1 MNSLTILSISDLFE
15 IKKLYLGMEVQV
27 VNPSQDSGRGGVQT
41 GGCGVQGHLLI
52 YIAIQGQTWLYKTL
66 HPKRKKKEERKG
78 NTMKTMSV

>member
-15 IKKLYLGMEVQV
+15 IRKLYLGMEVQV
-27 VNPSQDSGRGGVQT
+27 VNPSQDSGRCGVQT

-52 YIAIQGQTWLYKTL
+52 YISIQGQTL